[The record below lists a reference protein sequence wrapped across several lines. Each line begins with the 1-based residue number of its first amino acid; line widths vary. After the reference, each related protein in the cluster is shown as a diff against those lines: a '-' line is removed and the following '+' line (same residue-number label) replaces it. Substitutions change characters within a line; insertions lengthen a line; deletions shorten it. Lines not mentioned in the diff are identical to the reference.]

1 MTDKQMRKDIALQ
14 LGKKWRL
21 EEMVESKYSTSSLL
35 ITLKTGKANQP
46 KMFNSKL
53 TNWNVKVFHEDG
65 GAKFILRSG
74 RWSMELTKEEA
85 IAIVGLDEVT
95 KYLDSYSKRESEIA
109 IYELFE
115 YVKEERRRKK
125 WDGGRHGIH
134 SIPVSTVDA
143 NILKEVM

>member
-1 MTDKQMRKDIALQ
+1 
-14 LGKKWRL
+14 
-21 EEMVESKYSTSSLL
+21 
-35 ITLKTGKANQP
+35 
-46 KMFNSKL
+46 MFQAKL
-53 TNWNVKVFHEDG
+53 TLWNIRVFHEDG

-85 IAIVGLDEVT
+85 IDIVGLDEIT
-95 KYLDSYSKRESEIA
+95 KYLESYSKRESEIA

-134 SIPVSTVDA
+134 SIPVSTVDT

>member
-1 MTDKQMRKDIALQ
+1 MTDKQMRRDVAER

-21 EEMVESKYSTSSLL
+21 EEMVESKYSTSALL
-35 ITLKTGKANQP
+35 ISLKSGKATQP
-46 KMFNSKL
+46 KMFQAKL
-53 TNWNVKVFHEDG
+53 TLWNIRIFHEDG

-74 RWSMELTKEEA
+74 RWSMELTKTEA
-85 IAIVGLDEVT
+85 IAMVGLDEVS
-95 KYLDSYSKRESEIA
+95 KYLESYTKRESEIA
-109 IYELFE
+109 IHELFE

-134 SIPVSTVDA
+134 SIPVSAVDA